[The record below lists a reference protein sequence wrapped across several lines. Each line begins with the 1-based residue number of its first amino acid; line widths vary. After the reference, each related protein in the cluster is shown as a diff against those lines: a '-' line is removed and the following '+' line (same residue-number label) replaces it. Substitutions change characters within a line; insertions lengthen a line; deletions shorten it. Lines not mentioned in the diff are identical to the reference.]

1 MESVWVKIK
10 YLFTEKNVCIRASCE
25 QQLMGVEFRGEDV
38 RLKISFCKKGRER
51 IEKSLGMQRAI
62 KFETDSEKGY
72 GNQ

>member
-1 MESVWVKIK
+1 
-10 YLFTEKNVCIRASCE
+10 
-25 QQLMGVEFRGEDV
+25 MGVEFRGEDV